1 MKDKKYYE
9 IVNHYESCLEKYGN
23 SHLGVDWP
31 KIEDVYK
38 RYEVMLDVIKVS
50 YDENVKVLDFGC
62 GASHL
67 YEYIQEKEMN
77 NIEYYGLEISEKFLN
92 LSKEKFPNITYFL
105 IDILEDD
112 SDLPNFDYIIMNGVF
127 TEKVTLTFQDMFEY
141 FKNMIKKVFRKANK
155 GITFNT
161 MSKHVDWERE
171 DLFHLPFDLLADF
184 LKKEIS
190 RHFIIRN
197 DYGLYEYTVYIYK
210 EPQVR

>member
-1 MKDKKYYE
+1 MKDKKYFE
-9 IVNHYESCLEKYGN
+9 IVKHYESCLEKYGN

-38 RYEVMLDVIKVS
+38 RYEVMLGVIKVS

-67 YEYIQEKEMN
+67 YEYIQEKEMK
-77 NIEYYGLEISEKFLN
+77 NIEYYGLEISEKFIT
-92 LSKEKFPNITYFL
+92 LSKEKFPNIAYFL

-141 FKNMIKKVFRKANK
+141 FKNMIKKVFSKANK
-155 GITFNT
+155 GIAFNT

-184 LKKEIS
+184 LKNEIS

-197 DYGLYEYTVYIYK
+197 DYGLYEYTVYVYK